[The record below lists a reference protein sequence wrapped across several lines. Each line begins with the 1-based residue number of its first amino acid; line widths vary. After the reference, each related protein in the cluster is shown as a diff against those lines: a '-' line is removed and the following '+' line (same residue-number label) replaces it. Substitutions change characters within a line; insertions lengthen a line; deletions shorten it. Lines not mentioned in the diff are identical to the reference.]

1 MAEKFMNNLTIIQ
14 PDDWHCHLRD
24 DLYLKRTVAD
34 TAAQFKRAIVMPN
47 LQSPIVNVDQAR
59 EYKNRITQAIPSGSD
74 FQPLMTLYLTENL
87 SPEIII
93 DAKKSGIIFACK
105 YYPAGATTNASAGIV
120 DSKNI
125 FGVLEQ
131 MQSVDMPLCIH
142 GESIAKD
149 ADIFDREKL
158 FLEELKIISNNF
170 PKLRIILEHIST
182 KAAVDFILAAPK
194 NIAATITPHHLHYNR
209 NDLFHHGIRP
219 HYYCMPILKRVNDQ
233 NALIQAAISGNA
245 KFFLGTDSAP
255 HAQNK
260 KESAC
265 GCAGIYSA
273 HTAME
278 FYAEIFEKQDALNK
292 LENFASVFGAEF
304 YQLPINKNKITLVK
318 KPHII
323 PEKLSF
329 GDTQLIPMKAGETV
343 FWQIQCT

>member
-1 MAEKFMNNLTIIQ
+1 MISFTIIQ

-24 DLYLKRTVAD
+24 EIYLKRTVAD

-47 LQSPIVNVDQAR
+47 LLSPIVNVAQAC
-59 EYKNRITQAIPSGSD
+59 EYKNRIAQEIPSDSD
-74 FQPLMTLYLTENL
+74 FQPLMTLYLTEHL
-87 SPEIII
+87 LPEIIN
-93 DAKKSGIIFACK
+93 DAKKSGVVFACK
-105 YYPAGATTNASAGIV
+105 YYPVGATTHASAGIS
-120 DSKNI
+120 DSKKI
-125 FGVLEQ
+125 FGLLEE
-131 MQSVDMPLCIH
+131 MQSVNLPLCVH

-158 FLEELKIISNNF
+158 FLAELNTILKNF

-182 KAAVDFILAAPK
+182 KAAVDFILDAPK
-194 NIAATITPHHLHYNR
+194 NCAATITPHHLHYNR

-219 HYYCMPILKRVNDQ
+219 HYYCMPILKRADDQ
-233 NALIQAAISGNA
+233 HGLIQAAISGNP

-255 HAQNK
+255 HAQEK

-273 HTAME
+273 HAAIA
-278 FYAEIFEKQDALNK
+278 FYADIFEQQHALDK

-304 YQLPINKNKITLVK
+304 YELPINKNKITLIK
-318 KPHII
+318 SPHVI
-323 PEKLSF
+323 PETLSF

-343 FWQIQCT
+343 FWQIQR

>member
-1 MAEKFMNNLTIIQ
+1 MNNLTIIQ

-24 DLYLKRTVAD
+24 DLYLKRTVRD

-59 EYKNRITQAIPSGSD
+59 EYKKRITQFIPNSSD

-87 SPEIII
+87 SPEIIN

-105 YYPAGATTNASAGIV
+105 YYPAGTTTNAAAGIS

-158 FLEELKIISNNF
+158 FLAELKIISNNF

-182 KAAVDFILAAPK
+182 KAAVDFILDAPK
-194 NIAATITPHHLHYNR
+194 NMAATITPHHLHYNR

-219 HYYCMPILKRVNDQ
+219 HYYCMPILKRVDDQ

-273 HTAME
+273 HAAMA
-278 FYAEIFEKQDALNK
+278 FYAEIFDKYDALNR
-292 LENFASVFGAEF
+292 LENFASVYGAEF
-304 YQLPINKNKITLVK
+304 YQLPINKNKMTLVK
-318 KPHII
+318 NPHII

-343 FWQIQCT
+343 FWQTLCT